1 MAKLYF
7 KQSKQKKIMRS
18 LSQDPV
24 LWNLVKI
31 VCACASFRWGKIYQV
46 LHGVNHIKR
55 TQTIPKGPRAAALLK
70 KRFWHR
76 RFPVN
81 FGKFLTTPFLQN
93 TPRSLLLNLQILYF
107 KLCRSKHAKIKP
119 DFYTVY
125 LK

>member
-31 VCACASFRWGKIYQV
+31 ICACASFCWGKIYQV
-46 LHGVNHIKR
+46 LSFTRGQSYKTYAKFSERAESCSVIKKEILA
-55 TQTIPKGPRAAALLK
+55 QAFSCE
-70 KRFWHR
+70 FWEI
-76 RFPVN
+76 
-81 FGKFLTTPFLQN
+81 LTTPFLQN

-107 KLCRSKHAKIKP
+107 KLYRSKHAKIKP
-119 DFYTVY
+119 NFYTV
-125 LK
+125 